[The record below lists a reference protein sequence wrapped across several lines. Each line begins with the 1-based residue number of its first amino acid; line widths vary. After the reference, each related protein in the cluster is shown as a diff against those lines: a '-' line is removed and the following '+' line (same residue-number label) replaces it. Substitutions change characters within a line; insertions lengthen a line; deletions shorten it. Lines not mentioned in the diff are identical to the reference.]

1 MEKFFKALL
10 IPAKWIL
17 VIGSLVYATWFAV
30 HSAGSI
36 NGTFMS
42 VVSNLLILIVG
53 SALLFSVP
61 LLIIFKKV
69 DMAKI
74 AFFILAGYWLI
85 STTLTMFG
93 YAQTYTQLEGSGA
106 AITGGIF
113 AFITALCLVGVL
125 ALIVL
130 EFVIKKPALRLFTF
144 FVMFGVILFALLTG
158 ILLFAVHAK
167 YDISENWAFT
177 ANLLVEYLLVP
188 VIVCFGCLFFLGA
201 PSTAKKGE

>member
-1 MEKFFKALL
+1 MEKFFNVLL
-10 IPAKWIL
+10 KPAKWIL
-17 VIGSLVYATWFAV
+17 IIGSLVYAVWFAIETA
-30 HSAGSI
+30 SSI
-36 NGTFMS
+36 NGTFMG

-61 LLIIFKKV
+61 LLILFKKE

-85 STTLTMFG
+85 STTLSMFG
-93 YAQTYTQLEGSGA
+93 YAQTYTELNDGL

-113 AFITALCLVGVL
+113 AFIAALCLVGVL

-144 FVMFGVILFALLTG
+144 FVMIGVIVFTLLTG
-158 ILLFAVHAK
+158 ILLFALYASNGSPLGWS
-167 YDISENWAFT
+167 YT
-177 ANLLVEYLLVP
+177 ADLLVKNLLVPTV
-188 VIVCFGCLFFLGA
+188 VCFGCLYFLGA
-201 PSTAKKGE
+201 PTTKKGA

>member
-1 MEKFFKALL
+1 MEKFFNILL
-10 IPAKWIL
+10 KPAKWIL
-17 VIGSLVYATWFAV
+17 IIGSFVYATWFAV
-30 HSAGSI
+30 QTAGSI

-61 LLIIFKKV
+61 VLILLKKE

-93 YAQTYTQLEGSGA
+93 YAETYTELNDGLA
-106 AITGGIF
+106 VTGGIF
-113 AFITALCLVGVL
+113 AFIAALCLVGVL

-144 FVMFGVILFALLTG
+144 FAMLGVILFVFLAGL
-158 ILLFAVHAK
+158 LLFILYAAN
-167 YDISENWAFT
+167 DSPAGWAYT
-177 ANLLVEYLLVP
+177 ADLLVKNLLVP
-188 VIVCFGCLFFLGA
+188 AIVCFGCLYFLGA
-201 PSTAKKGE
+201 PATKKGE

>member
-1 MEKFFKALL
+1 MEKFFNALL
-10 IPAKWIL
+10 KPAKWIL

-30 HSAGSI
+30 QTAGSI

-61 LLIIFKKV
+61 LLIIFKKE

-85 STTLTMFG
+85 STTRSMFG
-93 YAQTYTQLEGSGA
+93 YAETYAELEDGL
-106 AITGGIF
+106 AITAGIF

-130 EFVIKKPALRLFTF
+130 EFVFKKAFFRLFAF
-144 FVMFGVILFALLTG
+144 FAMFGVILFALLTG
-158 ILLFAVHAK
+158 ILLFAGLVE
-167 YDISENWAFT
+167 YSEFLGWAYVV
-177 ANLLVEYLLVP
+177 NLFVEYLLVP
-188 VIVCFGCLFFLGA
+188 AIVCFGCLYFLGA
-201 PSTAKKGE
+201 PATKKGE

>member
-1 MEKFFKALL
+1 MEKFFNALL
-10 IPAKWIL
+10 KPAKWIL
-17 VIGSLVYATWFAV
+17 VSGSLVYATWFAV
-30 HSAGSI
+30 QTAGSI

-61 LLIIFKKV
+61 LLIIFKKE

-85 STTLTMFG
+85 STTRSMFG
-93 YAQTYTQLEGSGA
+93 YAETYAELEDGL
-106 AITGGIF
+106 AITAGIF

-130 EFVIKKPALRLFTF
+130 EFVIKKPGLRLFTF
-144 FVMFGVILFALLTG
+144 FVILGVILFAFLTG
-158 ILLFAVHAK
+158 LLLFILHASHDSP
-167 YDISENWAFT
+167 YGWAYT
-177 ANLLVEYLLVP
+177 VNLLVEYLLVP
-188 VIVCFGCLFFLGA
+188 VNVCFGCLYFLGA
-201 PSTAKKGE
+201 PASKKGE

>member
-1 MEKFFKALL
+1 MEKFFNALL
-10 IPAKWIL
+10 KPAKWIL

-30 HSAGSI
+30 GTAGSI

-61 LLIIFKKV
+61 LLILFKKI

-85 STTLTMFG
+85 STTRTMFS
-93 YAQTYTQLEGSGA
+93 YAETYTEFQDALPTVA
-106 AITGGIF
+106 GIF

-144 FVMFGVILFALLTG
+144 FVMFGVILFCFLTG
-158 ILLFAVHAK
+158 LLLFIYYVKWDAPWTMSAGLFV
-167 YDISENWAFT
+167 DS
-177 ANLLVEYLLVP
+177 LLVP
-188 VIVCFGCLFFLGA
+188 ALVCFGCLYFLGA
-201 PSTAKKGE
+201 PATKKGE

>member
-1 MEKFFKALL
+1 MEKFFNILL
-10 IPAKWIL
+10 KPAKWIL
-17 VIGSLVYATWFAV
+17 VIGSFVYATWFAV

-36 NGTFMS
+36 TGTFMS

-61 LLIIFKKV
+61 VLILLKKE

-85 STTLTMFG
+85 STTLNMFG
-93 YAQTYTQLEGSGA
+93 YAQTYCIEGAPGA
-106 AITGGIF
+106 ASVGGVF

-130 EFVIKKPALRLFTF
+130 EFVFKKAFFRLLAF
-144 FVMFGVILFALLTG
+144 FAMLGVILFALLTG
-158 ILLFAVHAK
+158 VLLFAGLVE
-167 YDISENWAFT
+167 YSDFLGWT
-177 ANLLVEYLLVP
+177 YVVNLLVEYLLVP
-188 VIVCFGCLFFLGA
+188 AIVCFGCLYFLGA
-201 PSTAKKGE
+201 PAANKKGE

>member
-1 MEKFFKALL
+1 MEKFFNILL
-10 IPAKWIL
+10 KPAKWIL
-17 VIGSLVYATWFAV
+17 IIGSLVYAVWFAIETA
-30 HSAGSI
+30 SSI
-36 NGTFMS
+36 NGTFMG

-61 LLIIFKKV
+61 LLILFKKE

-85 STTLTMFG
+85 STTLSMFG
-93 YAQTYTQLEGSGA
+93 YAQTYTELNDGL

-113 AFITALCLVGVL
+113 AFIAALCLVGVL

-144 FVMFGVILFALLTG
+144 FVMIGVIVFTLLTG
-158 ILLFAVHAK
+158 ILLFALYA
-167 YDISENWAFT
+167 SNGSPLGWSFT
-177 ANLLVEYLLVP
+177 ADLLVKNLLVPTV
-188 VIVCFGCLFFLGA
+188 VCFGCLYFLGA
-201 PSTAKKGE
+201 PTTKKGE

>member
-1 MEKFFKALL
+1 MEKFFNILL
-10 IPAKWIL
+10 KPDKWIL
-17 VIGSLVYATWFAV
+17 VIGSFVYATWFAV
-30 HSAGSI
+30 QTAGSI

-61 LLIIFKKV
+61 VLILLKKE

-85 STTLTMFG
+85 STALSMFG
-93 YAQTYTQLEGSGA
+93 YAQTYCIEDASGA
-106 AITGGIF
+106 AIAGGVF

-130 EFVIKKPALRLFTF
+130 EFVAKKAFFRLFAF
-144 FVMFGVILFALLTG
+144 FAMFGVILFALLTG
-158 ILLFAVHAK
+158 ILLFASTVEG
-167 YDISENWAFT
+167 IEFFGWPNVV
-177 ANLLVEYLLVP
+177 NLLVEYLLVP
-188 VIVCFGCLFFLGA
+188 AIVCFGCLYFLGA
-201 PSTAKKGE
+201 PATKKGE

>member
-1 MEKFFKALL
+1 MEKFFNILL
-10 IPAKWIL
+10 KPAKWIL

-30 HSAGSI
+30 QTAGSI

-61 LLIIFKKV
+61 VLILLKKE

-85 STTLTMFG
+85 STTRAMFG
-93 YAQTYTQLEGSGA
+93 YAETYTELNDGLA
-106 AITGGIF
+106 VTGGVF

-130 EFVIKKPALRLFTF
+130 EFVVKKPALRLFTF
-144 FVMFGVILFALLTG
+144 FAVLGVILFAFLTG
-158 ILLFAVHAK
+158 LLLFILHAANDSP
-167 YDISENWAFT
+167 YGWAYT

-188 VIVCFGCLFFLGA
+188 VIVCFGCLYFLGA
-201 PSTAKKGE
+201 PATKKGE